1 MVFLLAKDYETHE
14 MQLTVYGALIDGL
27 NSTNV
32 KMEYDLM
39 QRYMLLMALSFPAVI
54 FLLGL

>member
-1 MVFLLAKDYETHE
+1 MLSLLAKDYETHG
-14 MQLTVYGALIDGL
+14 MQLTVYNLTDGL

-39 QRYMLLMALSFPAVI
+39 QRYML
-54 FLLGL
+54 